1 MSEILQTVLMITAGN
16 LLVAIAVVFFILP
29 ENILSGGVATVAI
42 LLHAV
47 TGISNVVLIVALN
60 LGLFVLGAL
69 CLGKKFAI
77 SSFLSTL
84 LYPLF
89 VALLSTLDLAPF
101 KTVDPILASFYSGI
115 ITGAGLGLVFRVNA
129 STGGMDI
136 PALILHKYL
145 RIPQGQSVLIV
156 DSITILCG
164 LFTFGLNPVLTG
176 LIAIMSSTFT
186 INAIQTM
193 GGQSAQNLMIISEK
207 YKEIEDYLLDD
218 LSRGVTILQGKGA
231 WSNENRPVLMCVV
244 HTREYATVQ
253 REIGKIDPK
262 AFVIVNNVHEIW
274 GSGFTYKD
282 GTR

>member
-262 AFVIVNNVHEIW
+262 AFVIVNNVHEVW

>member
-1 MSEILQTVLMITAGN
+1 MITAGN

-262 AFVIVNNVHEIW
+262 AFVIVNNVHEVW